1 MPEQTPPAPDAED
14 ARRPLRAE
22 LEKLAKPELLERAVH
37 LAAALAHADERA
49 ERERAERERL
59 HDALTE
65 RRRARPEDAMV
76 VSALLDLH
84 RATLHANRPDAA
96 RFLDAALK
104 VGAPLADAILAA
116 E

>member
-1 MPEQTPPAPDAED
+1 MPEQTPAPTAVT
-14 ARRPLRAE
+14 RAD
-22 LEKLAKPELLERAVH
+22 LEKLTKAELVDRT
-37 LAAALAHADERA
+37 LAAEGLAAST
-49 ERERAERERL
+49 RERTAEYLELRPAPGPQ
-59 HDALTE
+59 DAFL
-65 RRRARPEDAMV
+65 

-84 RATLHANRPDAA
+84 RAALHANRPDAQ

>member
-1 MPEQTPPAPDAED
+1 MPEQTPAPTTVT
-14 ARRPLRAE
+14 RAD
-22 LEKLAKPELLERAVH
+22 LEKLTKAELVDRT
-37 LAAALAHADERA
+37 LAAEGLAAST
-49 ERERAERERL
+49 RERTAEYLELRPAPGPQ
-59 HDALTE
+59 DAFL
-65 RRRARPEDAMV
+65 

-84 RATLHANRPDAA
+84 RAALHANRPDAQ

>member
-1 MPEQTPPAPDAED
+1 MPEQAPAPTTVT
-14 ARRPLRAE
+14 RAD
-22 LEKLAKPELLERAVH
+22 LEKLTKAELVDRT
-37 LAAALAHADERA
+37 LAAEGLAAST
-49 ERERAERERL
+49 RERTAEYLELRPAPGPQ
-59 HDALTE
+59 DAFL
-65 RRRARPEDAMV
+65 

-84 RATLHANRPDAA
+84 RAALHANRPDAQ

>member
-1 MPEQTPPAPDAED
+1 MPEQTPAPVTVTRTD
-14 ARRPLRAE
+14 
-22 LEKLAKPELLERAVH
+22 LEKLTKAELVDRT
-37 LAAALAHADERA
+37 LAAEGLAAST
-49 ERERAERERL
+49 RERTAEYLELRPAPGPQ
-59 HDALTE
+59 DAFL
-65 RRRARPEDAMV
+65 

-84 RATLHANRPDAA
+84 RAALHANRPDAQ